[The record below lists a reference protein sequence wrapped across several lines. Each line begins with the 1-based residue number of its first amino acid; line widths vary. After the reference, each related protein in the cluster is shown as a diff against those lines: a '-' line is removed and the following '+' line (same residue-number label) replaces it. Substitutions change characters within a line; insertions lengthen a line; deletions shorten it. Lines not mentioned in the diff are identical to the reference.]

1 MQPFEAVAEAALAEW
16 VRSNDDAPTPAA
28 IVQLIA
34 ARRQPTK
41 MRSIAEL
48 VAVQHGV
55 TFAEL
60 VGPMKPPHLVAARR
74 DAVGRMMAE
83 GFSTAQIGRTLN
95 RDARSIRQA
104 KPIERAFRDIADRL
118 TRHPAFAGAY
128 VGNKPTAKP
137 ENYGSRAIPLADFL
151 AITAREI
158 AEHNARPGRFAL
170 AHVGVNFS

>member
-1 MQPFEAVAEAALAEW
+1 MNEVLADAVRACLSIYREPTGAEVSLWVLALQPFEPVAAAALAEW

-28 IVQLIA
+28 IVRLIA

-74 DAVGRMMAE
+74 DAVGRMRAE
-83 GFSTAQIGRTLN
+83 GFSTAQIGRALN
-95 RDARSIRQA
+95 RDASSIRHLAQQFA
-104 KPIERAFRDIADRL
+104 ARCRDDGRL
-118 TRHPAFAGAY
+118 NDSGCQDVA
-128 VGNKPTAKP
+128 
-137 ENYGSRAIPLADFL
+137 
-151 AITAREI
+151 
-158 AEHNARPGRFAL
+158 
-170 AHVGVNFS
+170 